1 MKRFSKLK
9 KAAAAILGAALML
22 TSLSVP
28 AFAAETADPVIDTT
42 KKGSIT
48 INKYEGQK
56 GDTSKPLEGVEFTI
70 YRIGEFDQKEGTS
83 TELKIKSLVAGV
95 KDINSETKYEDIKT
109 AVDKAIVDGDLKESD
124 TGTTQLNGDPTKA
137 SVTFSNLE
145 LGVYLVVETD
155 APPQVVNRSANFLVS
170 VPMMNTEGTGWNYDI
185 EANPNLELGVYLV
198 VETDAPPQV
207 VNRSANFL
215 VSVPMMNT
223 EGTGWNYDIE
233 ANPKNQAVYGGI
245 NLIKKGTNGAPL
257 QEVDFT
263 LQRQTNTNTNTWET
277 LGTHTTDRNGSL
289 NVSNLAPGTYRFIE
303 TDLGN
308 NPGYILDGKT
318 AYEFTTLGTHTT
330 DRNGSLNVSNL
341 APGTYRFIETDLGN
355 NPGYILDGK
364 TAYEFTVNEEGAIV
378 IGDGSQPTNSGVINV
393 VNEKPDMTKQVQ
405 KKDSQQWGQDADYNV
420 GDKVPY
426 KIIVDVPKNITDL
439 ETFTITDTPK
449 NLKDDIS
456 SVKVKCDNAE
466 IINTD
471 NTIYT
476 VTQNKDGNGFTIQF
490 HPTAMSDYAGEQ
502 LTIEYQAELLAS
514 ANTTTEGN
522 SNTAKLEYSNMIK
535 PNQEDTDNPNTGKK
549 PGKNTIE
556 DNAVVYTFKIN
567 VHKQDEKNSPLK
579 GVTFDLYKE
588 VKNGIS
594 GAEPG
599 NEKNGLSPNKYWLKL
614 RSKLETD
621 EQGDISVSG
630 LANGD
635 YYLVETK
642 TASGYNL
649 LKGPVKVTLN
659 IQYTTSIT
667 ETREWEDDDANGGK
681 KLVKHTITS
690 SKTTF
695 TGGDTTSSNAGYV
708 TQTVINKKGFT
719 LPETGGMGTVLFGVG
734 GAALALAGLYMI
746 LSSRKK
752 SSK

>member
-28 AFAAETADPVIDTT
+28 AFATETADPVIDTT

-48 INKYEGQK
+48 INKYEGS
-56 GDTSKPLEGVEFTI
+56 DTTKPLEGVEFTI
-70 YRIGEFDQKEGTS
+70 YKIAKFEQTTGNTTGLNLESLVTGIDKIDSTTTYESIKNEINSAIKEGS
-83 TELKIKSLVAGV
+83 
-95 KDINSETKYEDIKT
+95 
-109 AVDKAIVDGDLKESD
+109 LKEKG
-124 TGTTQLNGDPTKA
+124 TGKTQLNTMKDKA

-155 APPQVVNRSANFLVS
+155 APPQVVDRSANFLVS
-170 VPMMNTEGTGWNYDI
+170 VPMMNMAGTGWNY
-185 EANPNLELGVYLV
+185 N
-198 VETDAPPQV
+198 
-207 VNRSANFL
+207 
-215 VSVPMMNT
+215 
-223 EGTGWNYDIE
+223 IE

-245 NLIKKGTNGAPL
+245 NLIKRGTGKALL
-257 QEVDFT
+257 QGVTFT
-263 LQRQTNTNTNTWET
+263 LQRQKNTNTWET
-277 LGTHTTDRNGSL
+277 VGTHKTDQNGSL
-289 NVSNLAPGTYRFIE
+289 NVQNLAPGTYRFIE
-303 TDLGN
+303 TDPGD

-318 AYEFTTLGTHTT
+318 AYEF
-330 DRNGSLNVSNL
+330 NVD
-341 APGTYRFIETDLGN
+341 EQ
-355 NPGYILDGK
+355 GK
-364 TAYEFTVNEEGAIV
+364 IV
-378 IGDGSQPTNSGVINV
+378 IGKEQATDKGMITVI
-393 VNEKPDMTKQVQ
+393 NEKPDMTKQVQ
-405 KKDSQQWGQDADYNV
+405 KKDSRQWGQDADYNV

-426 KIIVDVPKNITDL
+426 KITVDVPKNITGL
-439 ETFTITDTPK
+439 ETFTITDTPT
-449 NLKDDIS
+449 NLKDDIN

-476 VTQNKDGNGFTIQF
+476 VTQNQDENGFTIQF
-490 HPTAMSDYAGEQ
+490 HPTAMNDYAGRQ
-502 LTIEYQAELLAS
+502 LTIEYQAQLLES
-514 ANTTTEGN
+514 AVTTTAGN
-522 SNTAKLEYSNMIK
+522 PNTAKLEYSNMIK
-535 PNQEDTDNPNTGKK
+535 PGPEDTDNPNTGET

-567 VHKQDEKNSPLK
+567 VHKQDENENPLQD
-579 GVTFDLYKE
+579 VIFDLYKE
-588 VKNGIS
+588 VNQNTPDAAQGT
-594 GAEPG
+594 AA
-599 NEKNGLSPNKYWLKL
+599 NGLDKTKHWLKL
-614 RSKLETD
+614 KSNLKTD
-621 EQGDISVSG
+621 EQGNISVSG

-642 TASGYNL
+642 TVNGYNL
-649 LKGPVKVTLN
+649 LKEPVKVTLK
-659 IQYTTSIT
+659 IQYKTSIT
-667 ETREWEDDDANGGK
+667 ETRKWEDDVANNGK

-690 SKTTF
+690 SNTTF
-695 TGGDTTSSNAGYV
+695 SGGDATPSNAGYV

>member
-28 AFAAETADPVIDTT
+28 AFATETADPVIDTT

-48 INKYEGQK
+48 INKYEGN
-56 GDTSKPLEGVEFTI
+56 DMSKPLPGVEFTI
-70 YRIGEFDQKEGTS
+70 YRIGEFKQTTGNQTV
-83 TELKIKSLVAGV
+83 LNLKSLVDGIDEIDSTTTYESI
-95 KDINSETKYEDIKT
+95 KDKIDIAKLSPVTEPQKTELNEDK
-109 AVDKAIVDGDLKESD
+109 
-124 TGTTQLNGDPTKA
+124 NKA
-137 SVTFSNLE
+137 SVTFSKLE

-155 APPQVVNRSANFLVS
+155 APPQVVDRSANFLVS
-170 VPMMNTEGTGWNYDI
+170 VPMMNTD
-185 EANPNLELGVYLV
+185 
-198 VETDAPPQV
+198 
-207 VNRSANFL
+207 S
-215 VSVPMMNT
+215 
-223 EGTGWNYDIE
+223 TGWNYDIE

-245 NLIKKGTNGAPL
+245 NLMKKGTDGAPL
-257 QEVDFT
+257 QGVAFT
-263 LQRQTNTNTNTWET
+263 LQRKNNDNWE
-277 LGTHTTDRNGSL
+277 
-289 NVSNLAPGTYRFIE
+289 
-303 TDLGN
+303 
-308 NPGYILDGKT
+308 GKT
-318 AYEFTTLGTHTT
+318 EYKTES
-330 DRNGSLNVSNL
+330 NGSLNVSNL

-364 TAYEFTVNEEGAIV
+364 TAYEFTVNENGKIV
-378 IGDGSQPTNSGVINV
+378 IGDAQPTDVGKITV

-426 KIIVDVPKNITDL
+426 KITVDVPKNITGL
-439 ETFTITDTPK
+439 EMFTITDTPR

-456 SVKVKCDNAE
+456 SVKVKSGEDIIKNDSSIYEVNQTKDE
-466 IINTD
+466 I
-471 NTIYT
+471 
-476 VTQNKDGNGFTIQF
+476 GFTIRF
-490 HPTAMSDYAGEQ
+490 KPSAMKEYAGKQ
-502 LTIEYQAELLAS
+502 LTIEYQAKLLEDAVI
-514 ANTTTEGN
+514 TTEGN

-535 PNQEDTDNPNTGKK
+535 PDQGDTDNPNKDKT

-588 VKNGIS
+588 VKKDTS
-594 GAEPG
+594 GAEQG
-599 NEKNGLSPNKYWLKL
+599 NKKNGLSPDKYWLKL
-614 RSKLETD
+614 RSNLETN

-642 TASGYNL
+642 TVNKYNL
-649 LKGPVKVTLN
+649 LKEPVKVTLN
-659 IQYTTSIT
+659 IQYTTSMA
-667 ETREWEDDDANGGK
+667 ETWKWEDDGANGGK

-690 SKTTF
+690 SNTTF
-695 TGGDTTSSNAGYV
+695 IGEDSASLNEGYV

>member
-28 AFAAETADPVIDTT
+28 AFAAETADPADPVIDTT
-42 KKGSIT
+42 RMGSIT
-48 INKYEGQK
+48 INKYEGSNT
-56 GDTSKPLEGVEFTI
+56 DKPLPGVEFTI
-70 YRIGEFDQKEGTS
+70 YRIADLEQTTGNQTVLNLNSLVEGIDKIDSTTTYES
-83 TELKIKSLVAGV
+83 IKDKIDIAIQSRKLSPATEPKKTEL
-95 KDINSETKYEDIKT
+95 NEDQT
-109 AVDKAIVDGDLKESD
+109 E
-124 TGTTQLNGDPTKA
+124 A
-137 SVTFSNLE
+137 SVTFSNLA

-155 APPQVVNRSANFLVS
+155 APPQVV
-170 VPMMNTEGTGWNYDI
+170 D
-185 EANPNLELGVYLV
+185 
-198 VETDAPPQV
+198 
-207 VNRSANFL
+207 RSANFL

-245 NLIKKGTNGAPL
+245 NLIKKGTDGALL
-257 QEVDFT
+257 QGVTFT
-263 LQRQTNTNTNTWET
+263 LQRKDTNTDKWGEDTQYETN
-277 LGTHTTDRNGSL
+277 DKGSL
-289 NVSNLAPGTYRFIE
+289 NVQNLAPGTYRFIE
-303 TDLGN
+303 TG
-308 NPGYILDGKT
+308 
-318 AYEFTTLGTHTT
+318 
-330 DRNGSLNVSNL
+330 
-341 APGTYRFIETDLGN
+341 LGN

-364 TAYEFTVNEEGAIV
+364 TAYEFTVNDDGEIV
-378 IGDGSQPTNSGVINV
+378 IGKESPTTSGVINV

-426 KIIVDVPKNITDL
+426 KITVDVPENITGL
-439 ETFTITDTPK
+439 GTFTITDTPR
-449 NLKDDIS
+449 NLKDDIT
-456 SVKVKCDNAE
+456 SVKVKSGENLINNDN
-466 IINTD
+466 NS
-471 NTIYT
+471 IYE
-476 VTQNKDGNGFTIQF
+476 VSQTQDKNGFTIQF

-535 PNQEDTDNPNTGKK
+535 PDQNDNDNPNKDK
-549 PGKNTIE
+549 DPGKNTIE

-567 VHKQDEKNSPLK
+567 VHKQDEKKNSLQN
-579 GVTFDLYKE
+579 VTFDLYKE
-588 VKNGIS
+588 VTKDTPN
-594 GAEPG
+594 AAPG
-599 NEKNGLSPNKYWLKL
+599 TAANGLSKDKYWLKL
-614 RSKLETD
+614 NADSLITD
-621 EQGDISVSG
+621 AKGDISVSG

-667 ETREWEDDDANGGK
+667 ETWEWEDDGANGGK

-690 SKTTF
+690 SNTKF
-695 TGGDTTSSNAGYV
+695 TGGDTTLSNAGYV

>member
-28 AFAAETADPVIDTT
+28 AFATETADPVIDTT

-48 INKYEGQK
+48 INKYEGN
-56 GDTSKPLEGVEFTI
+56 DMSKPLPGVEFTI
-70 YRIGEFDQKEGTS
+70 YRIGEFKQTTGNQTV
-83 TELKIKSLVAGV
+83 LNLKSLVDGIDEIDSTTTYESI
-95 KDINSETKYEDIKT
+95 KDKIDIAKLSPVTEPQKTELNEDK
-109 AVDKAIVDGDLKESD
+109 
-124 TGTTQLNGDPTKA
+124 NKA
-137 SVTFSNLE
+137 SVTFS
-145 LGVYLVVETD
+145 
-155 APPQVVNRSANFLVS
+155 
-170 VPMMNTEGTGWNYDI
+170 
-185 EANPNLELGVYLV
+185 NLELGVYLV

-245 NLIKKGTNGAPL
+245 NLIKEGTGGALL
-257 QEVDFT
+257 QGVDFT
-263 LQRQTNTNTNTWET
+263 LQRQTNTNTWET

-308 NPGYILDGKT
+308 NSGYILDGKT
-318 AYEFTTLGTHTT
+318 AYEF
-330 DRNGSLNVSNL
+330 
-341 APGTYRFIETDLGN
+341 
-355 NPGYILDGK
+355 K
-364 TAYEFTVNEEGAIV
+364 VNEGGKIL
-378 IGDGSQPTNSGVINV
+378 IGDAQSTEVGKITV
-393 VNEKPDMTKQVQ
+393 VNEKPDMKKQVQ
-405 KKDSQQWGQDADYNV
+405 NRKDNSWGQDADYNV

-426 KIIVDVPKNITDL
+426 KITVDVPKNITDL
-439 ETFTITDTPK
+439 ETFTITDTPT
-449 NLKDDIS
+449 NLKDEIN
-456 SVKVKCDNAE
+456 SVKVKSDENLINNDNNRIYEVSQNQDE
-466 IINTD
+466 I
-471 NTIYT
+471 
-476 VTQNKDGNGFTIQF
+476 GFTIRF
-490 HPTAMSDYAGEQ
+490 KPSAMSEYAGKQ
-502 LTIEYQAELLAS
+502 LTIEYQAKLLES
-514 ANTTTEGN
+514 AVTTTAGN
-522 SNTAKLEYSNMIK
+522 PNTAKLEYSNMIK
-535 PNQEDTDNPNTGKK
+535 PDQDDTDNPNKDKT

-567 VHKQDEKNSPLK
+567 VHKQDEKKTPLQ

-588 VKNGIS
+588 VKEGIP
-594 GAEPG
+594 GAELG
-599 NEKNGLSPNKYWLKL
+599 NKKNGLDSDKYWLKL
-614 RSKLETD
+614 KSDLKTN
-621 EQGDISVSG
+621 EQGNISVSG

-642 TASGYNL
+642 TVNEYNL
-649 LKGPVKVTLN
+649 LKEPVKVTLN
-659 IQYTTSIT
+659 IQYKTSMA
-667 ETREWEDDDANGGK
+667 ETWEWVNDPLNNGK

-690 SKTTF
+690 TDTTF
-695 TGGDTTSSNAGYV
+695 TGGDTTSSNEGYV

>member
-28 AFAAETADPVIDTT
+28 AFATETADPVIDTT

-48 INKYEGQK
+48 INKYEGS
-56 GDTSKPLEGVEFTI
+56 DTTKPLEGVEFTI
-70 YRIGEFDQKEGTS
+70 Y
-83 TELKIKSLVAGV
+83 KIAKLEQTTGNTTGLNLESLVTGIDKIDSTTTYDNIKNAIDDAIQS
-95 KDINSETKYEDIKT
+95 KELLPAASPQTTKLNSQT
-109 AVDKAIVDGDLKESD
+109 
-124 TGTTQLNGDPTKA
+124 NKA
-137 SVTFSNLE
+137 SVTFNNLDM
-145 LGVYLVVETD
+145 GVYLVVETD
-155 APPQVVNRSANFLVS
+155 APPQVVDRSANFLVS
-170 VPMMNTEGTGWNYDI
+170 VPMRNTAGTGWNY
-185 EANPNLELGVYLV
+185 N
-198 VETDAPPQV
+198 
-207 VNRSANFL
+207 
-215 VSVPMMNT
+215 
-223 EGTGWNYDIE
+223 IE

-245 NLIKKGTNGAPL
+245 NLIKKGTGGASL
-257 QEVDFT
+257 RGVAFT
-263 LQRQTNTNTNTWET
+263 LQRQTNTNTWET
-277 LGTHTTDRNGSL
+277 LGTHTTGSNGSL
-289 NVSNLAPGTYRFIE
+289 NVTNLAPGTYRFIE

-318 AYEFTTLGTHTT
+318 AY
-330 DRNGSLNVSNL
+330 
-341 APGTYRFIETDLGN
+341 
-355 NPGYILDGK
+355 K
-364 TAYEFTVNEEGAIV
+364 FTVNKDGKIV
-378 IGDGSQPTNSGVINV
+378 IGDAQPTDVGKITV

-405 KKDSQQWGQDADYNV
+405 NRKDNSWGQDADYNV

-426 KIIVDVPKNITDL
+426 KITVDVPKNITDL
-439 ETFTITDTPK
+439 ETFTITDTPR

-514 ANTTTEGN
+514 ANTTPEGN

-621 EQGDISVSG
+621 EQGNISVSG

-642 TASGYNL
+642 TVNGYNL
-649 LKGPVKVTLN
+649 LKEPVKVTLS
-659 IQYTTSIT
+659 ILYETSIT
-667 ETREWEDDDANGGK
+667 ETWEWVDDGANGGK

-752 SSK
+752 TSK

>member
-185 EANPNLELGVYLV
+185 EANP
-198 VETDAPPQV
+198 
-207 VNRSANFL
+207 
-215 VSVPMMNT
+215 
-223 EGTGWNYDIE
+223 
-233 ANPKNQAVYGGI
+233 KNQAVYGGI

-263 LQRQTNTNTNTWET
+263 LQRQTNTNTNTWE
-277 LGTHTTDRNGSL
+277 
-289 NVSNLAPGTYRFIE
+289 
-303 TDLGN
+303 
-308 NPGYILDGKT
+308 
-318 AYEFTTLGTHTT
+318 TLGTHTT

>member
-28 AFAAETADPVIDTT
+28 AFATEMADPVIDTT

-56 GDTSKPLEGVEFTI
+56 NDMSKPLEGVEFTI
-70 YRIGEFDQKEGTS
+70 YQIGEFEQEEGTS
-83 TELKIKSLVAGV
+83 TELKITSLVDGV
-95 KDINSETKYEDIKT
+95 KDINSETKYENIKI
-109 AVDKAIVDGDLKESD
+109 AVDKAIADGTLEASG
-124 TGTTQLNGDPTKA
+124 TGKTQLNEDTTKA
-137 SVTFSNLE
+137 SVTFSDLE

-170 VPMMNTEGTGWNYDI
+170 VPMMNTEGTGWNY
-185 EANPNLELGVYLV
+185 N
-198 VETDAPPQV
+198 
-207 VNRSANFL
+207 
-215 VSVPMMNT
+215 
-223 EGTGWNYDIE
+223 IE

-245 NLIKKGTNGAPL
+245 NLIKNGTDGALL
-257 QEVDFT
+257 QGVAFT
-263 LQRQTNTNTNTWET
+263 LQRKNNDNWEGKT
-277 LGTHTTDRNGSL
+277 EYKTDSNGNL

-303 TDLGN
+303 TNLG
-308 NPGYILDGKT
+308 D
-318 AYEFTTLGTHTT
+318 
-330 DRNGSLNVSNL
+330 
-341 APGTYRFIETDLGN
+341 

-364 TAYEFTVNEEGAIV
+364 TAYEFTVNEYGKIV
-378 IGDGSQPTNSGVINV
+378 IGDAQPTDSGVINV
-393 VNEKPDMTKQVQ
+393 VNEKPDMTKKVQ
-405 KKDSQQWGQDADYNV
+405 KRDGKWGQDADYNV

-426 KIIVDVPKNITDL
+426 EITVDVPKNITGL

-449 NLKDDIS
+449 NLKDDIN
-456 SVKVKCDNAE
+456 SVKVKSGENLIKNDN
-466 IINTD
+466 NS
-471 NTIYT
+471 IYEVSQT
-476 VTQNKDGNGFTIQF
+476 LDGNGFTIRF
-490 HPTAMSDYAGEQ
+490 KPSAMREYAGKQ
-502 LTIEYQAELLAS
+502 LSIEYQAELLES
-514 ANTTTEGN
+514 AVITTEGN
-522 SNTAKLEYSNMIK
+522 PNTAKLEYSNMIK
-535 PNQEDTDNPNTGKK
+535 PDQEDTDNPNTGKK

-567 VHKQDEKNSPLK
+567 VHKQDENGNPLQD
-579 GVTFDLYKE
+579 VTFDLYKE
-588 VKNGIS
+588 VEEGIPD
-594 GAEPG
+594 AEKG
-599 NEKNGLSPNKYWLKL
+599 NKKNGLSPDKYWLKL
-614 RSKLETD
+614 KSNLKTD

-642 TASGYNL
+642 TVNGYNL

-659 IQYTTSIT
+659 IQYSTSMKT
-667 ETREWEDDDANGGK
+667 EWEWVNDEQNNGK

-690 SKTTF
+690 SETTF
-695 TGGDTTSSNAGYV
+695 VGGDTTPSNEGYV

-734 GAALALAGLYMI
+734 GAALALAGIYMI

-752 SSK
+752 TSK

>member
-28 AFAAETADPVIDTT
+28 AFATETADPVIDTT

-48 INKYEGQK
+48 INKYEGS
-56 GDTSKPLEGVEFTI
+56 DTTKPLEGVEFTI
-70 YRIGEFDQKEGTS
+70 Y
-83 TELKIKSLVAGV
+83 KIAKLEQTTGNTTGLNLESLVDGID
-95 KDINSETKYEDIKT
+95 KIDSTTTYESIKKEIDTAIHNGKLSPVTDPKKT
-109 AVDKAIVDGDLKESD
+109 ALTED
-124 TGTTQLNGDPTKA
+124 TTKA
-137 SVTFSNLE
+137 SVTFSDLE

-155 APPQVVNRSANFLVS
+155 APPQVVDRSANFLVS
-170 VPMMNTEGTGWNYDI
+170 VPMMNTK
-185 EANPNLELGVYLV
+185 
-198 VETDAPPQV
+198 
-207 VNRSANFL
+207 
-215 VSVPMMNT
+215 
-223 EGTGWNYDIE
+223 GTGWNYDIE

-245 NLIKKGTNGAPL
+245 NLIKKGTGGASL
-257 QEVDFT
+257 RGVTFT
-263 LQRQTNTNTNTWET
+263 LQRKNTITNKWGEDKEYITN
-277 LGTHTTDRNGSL
+277 DQGSL
-289 NVSNLAPGTYRFIE
+289 NVQNLAPGTYRFIE

-308 NPGYILDGKT
+308 NSGYILDGKT
-318 AYEFTTLGTHTT
+318 AYEFKVDNEGQIL
-330 DRNGSLNVSNL
+330 
-341 APGTYRFIETDLGN
+341 IE
-355 NPGYILDGK
+355 GK
-364 TAYEFTVNEEGAIV
+364 
-378 IGDGSQPTNSGVINV
+378 QPTKSGSIEV

-426 KIIVDVPKNITDL
+426 KITVDVPKNITDL
-439 ETFTITDTPK
+439 ETFTITDTPT
-449 NLKDDIS
+449 NLKDEIN
-456 SVKVKCDNAE
+456 SVKVKSDENLINNDNNRIYEVSQNQDE
-466 IINTD
+466 I
-471 NTIYT
+471 
-476 VTQNKDGNGFTIQF
+476 GFTIRF
-490 HPTAMSDYAGEQ
+490 KPSAMSEYAGKQ
-502 LTIEYQAELLAS
+502 LTIEYQAELLKS
-514 ANTTTEGN
+514 ADTTTAGN

-535 PNQEDTDNPNTGKK
+535 PDHEDTNNPNTGKK

-556 DNAVVYTFKIN
+556 DNAVVYTFKIK
-567 VHKQDEKNSPLK
+567 VHKQDETGNPLQ

-588 VKNGIS
+588 VEEGIP
-594 GAEPG
+594 GAEKG
-599 NEKNGLSPNKYWLKL
+599 NKKNGLDPKKYWLKL
-614 RSKLETD
+614 NADSLITD
-621 EQGDISVSG
+621 AKGNISVSG

-642 TASGYNL
+642 TVNGYNL
-649 LKGPVKVTLN
+649 LKEPVKVTLN

-667 ETREWEDDDANGGK
+667 ETWEWEDDVANGGK

-690 SKTTF
+690 TDTTF
-695 TGGDTTSSNAGYV
+695 TGGDTTSSNEGYV

>member
-137 SVTFSNLE
+137 SVTFSNL
-145 LGVYLVVETD
+145 
-155 APPQVVNRSANFLVS
+155 A
-170 VPMMNTEGTGWNYDI
+170 
-185 EANPNLELGVYLV
+185 LGVYLV

-245 NLIKKGTNGAPL
+245 NLIKKGTGGASL
-257 QEVDFT
+257 RGVAFT
-263 LQRQTNTNTNTWET
+263 LQRQTNTNTNTWE
-277 LGTHTTDRNGSL
+277 
-289 NVSNLAPGTYRFIE
+289 
-303 TDLGN
+303 
-308 NPGYILDGKT
+308 
-318 AYEFTTLGTHTT
+318 TLGTHTT

-621 EQGDISVSG
+621 EQGNISVSG

-642 TASGYNL
+642 TVNGYNL
-649 LKGPVKVTLN
+649 LKEPVKVTLS
-659 IQYTTSIT
+659 ILYETSIT
-667 ETREWEDDDANGGK
+667 ETWEWVDDGANGGK

-752 SSK
+752 TSK

>member
-42 KKGSIT
+42 RMGSIT
-48 INKYEGQK
+48 INKYEGK
-56 GDTSKPLEGVEFTI
+56 KDDTSKPLEGVEFTI
-70 YRIGEFDQKEGTS
+70 YQIGKFEQKEGTS
-83 TELKIKSLVAGV
+83 TELKITSLVAGV
-95 KDINSETKYEDIKT
+95 EDINSETKYEDIKT
-109 AVDKAIVDGDLKESD
+109 AVDQAIAGGTLKASG
-124 TGTTQLNGDPTKA
+124 TGTTQLNGDQKA
-137 SVTFSNLE
+137 SVTFSDLK

-155 APPQVVNRSANFLVS
+155 APPQVV
-170 VPMMNTEGTGWNYDI
+170 D
-185 EANPNLELGVYLV
+185 
-198 VETDAPPQV
+198 
-207 VNRSANFL
+207 RSANFL

-245 NLIKKGTNGAPL
+245 NLIKKGTDGAPL
-257 QEVDFT
+257 RGVTFT
-263 LQRQTNTNTNTWET
+263 LQRKDTNTDKWGE
-277 LGTHTTDRNGSL
+277 GKEYTTDVQGSL
-289 NVSNLAPGTYRFIE
+289 NVQNLAPGTYRFIE

-308 NPGYILDGKT
+308 NPGYILDGK
-318 AYEFTTLGTHTT
+318 
-330 DRNGSLNVSNL
+330 
-341 APGTYRFIETDLGN
+341 
-355 NPGYILDGK
+355 K
-364 TAYEFTVNEEGAIV
+364 AYEFTVNEDGTIV
-378 IGDGSQPTNSGVINV
+378 IGDAQSTKSGVINV
-393 VNEKPDMTKQVQ
+393 VNEKPDMTKKVQ
-405 KKDSQQWGQDADYNV
+405 NRDDEWGQDADYNV

-426 KIIVDVPKNITDL
+426 KITVDVPKNITDL
-439 ETFTITDTPK
+439 ETFIITDTPR
-449 NLKDDIS
+449 NLKDDIT
-456 SVKVKCDNAE
+456 SVKVKSGENLINNDN
-466 IINTD
+466 NS
-471 NTIYT
+471 IYE
-476 VTQNKDGNGFTIQF
+476 VSQTQDKNGFTIQF
-490 HPTAMSDYAGEQ
+490 HPTAMSDYAGKQ
-502 LTIEYQAELLAS
+502 LTIEYQAELLEDAVI
-514 ANTTTEGN
+514 TTEGN

-621 EQGDISVSG
+621 EQGNISVSG

-642 TASGYNL
+642 TVNGYNL
-649 LKGPVKVTLN
+649 LKEPVKVTLS
-659 IQYTTSIT
+659 ILYETSIT
-667 ETREWEDDDANGGK
+667 ETWEWVDDGANGGK

-695 TGGDTTSSNAGYV
+695 TGGDTTPSNAGYV

-752 SSK
+752 TSK

>member
-28 AFAAETADPVIDTT
+28 AFAADPVIDTT

-48 INKYEGQK
+48 INKYEGDDK
-56 GDTSKPLEGVEFTI
+56 SKPLEGVEFTI
-70 YRIGEFDQKEGTS
+70 YQIGNFVQTEGTS
-83 TELKIKSLVAGV
+83 TELKITSPVEGV
-95 KDINSETKYEDIKT
+95 TEINSETKYEDIKT
-109 AVDKAIVDGDLKESD
+109 AVDKAIADGDLKVAG
-124 TGTTQLNGDPTKA
+124 TGKTQLNEDQTKA
-137 SVTFSNLE
+137 SVTFNYLE

-170 VPMMNTEGTGWNYDI
+170 VPMMNTEGTGWNY
-185 EANPNLELGVYLV
+185 N
-198 VETDAPPQV
+198 
-207 VNRSANFL
+207 
-215 VSVPMMNT
+215 
-223 EGTGWNYDIE
+223 IE

-245 NLIKKGTNGAPL
+245 TLIKNGTDGALL
-257 QEVDFT
+257 QGVAFT
-263 LQRQTNTNTNTWET
+263 LQRKNNDKWEGKKEYKT
-277 LGTHTTDRNGSL
+277 GSNGSL
-289 NVSNLAPGTYRFIE
+289 NVTNLAPGTYRFIE

-308 NPGYILDGKT
+308 N
-318 AYEFTTLGTHTT
+318 
-330 DRNGSLNVSNL
+330 S
-341 APGTYRFIETDLGN
+341 
-355 NPGYILDGK
+355 GYILDGK
-364 TAYEFTVNEEGAIV
+364 TAYEFTVNKDGKIV
-378 IGDGSQPTNSGVINV
+378 IGDAQPTDVGKITV

-405 KKDSQQWGQDADYNV
+405 KKDSRQWGQDADYNV

-426 KIIVDVPKNITDL
+426 KITVDVPKNITGL
-439 ETFTITDTPK
+439 KTFTITDTPT

-456 SVKVKCDNAE
+456 SVKVKCDNTE
-466 IINTD
+466 IINTE
-471 NTIYT
+471 NTIYA
-476 VTQNKDGNGFTIQF
+476 VTQNQDENGFTIEF
-490 HPTAMSDYAGEQ
+490 RPSAMSEYAGKK
-502 LTIEYQAELLAS
+502 LTIEYQAELLES
-514 ANTTTEGN
+514 ADTTTKGN
-522 SNTAKLEYSNMIK
+522 PNTAKLEYSNMIK
-535 PNQEDTDNPNTGKK
+535 PDQTDSDNPNNNKT
-549 PGKNTIE
+549 PGKNTIK

-579 GVTFDLYKE
+579 DVTFDLYKE
-588 VKNGIS
+588 VFQGTP
-594 GAEPG
+594 GAVQG
-599 NEKNGLSPNKYWLKL
+599 TAANGLDKNKYWLKL
-614 RSKLETD
+614 NANSLITD
-621 EQGDISVSG
+621 AKGNISVSG

-667 ETREWEDDDANGGK
+667 ENREWVDDGTNGEK

-695 TGGDTTSSNAGYV
+695 TGGDTTPSNEGFV

-719 LPETGGMGTVLFGVG
+719 LPTTGGMGTVLFGVG

-752 SSK
+752 TSK

>member
-28 AFAAETADPVIDTT
+28 AFATETADPVIDTT

-56 GDTSKPLEGVEFTI
+56 DNTSKPLEGVEFTI
-70 YRIGEFDQKEGTS
+70 YRIADLEQKEGTS
-83 TELKIKSLVAGV
+83 TELKITSLVAGV

-109 AVDKAIVDGDLKESD
+109 EVDKAIDKGTLKASG
-124 TGTTQLNGDPTKA
+124 TGTTQLNGDQKA

-155 APPQVVNRSANFLVS
+155 APPQVV
-170 VPMMNTEGTGWNYDI
+170 D
-185 EANPNLELGVYLV
+185 
-198 VETDAPPQV
+198 
-207 VNRSANFL
+207 RSANFL

-245 NLIKKGTNGAPL
+245 NLIKKGTDGALL
-257 QEVDFT
+257 QGVDFT

-277 LGTHTTDRNGSL
+277 LGTHTTDSNGSL
-289 NVSNLAPGTYRFIE
+289 NVPNLAPGTYRFIE

-308 NPGYILDGKT
+308 NPGYILDGK
-318 AYEFTTLGTHTT
+318 
-330 DRNGSLNVSNL
+330 
-341 APGTYRFIETDLGN
+341 
-355 NPGYILDGK
+355 K
-364 TAYEFTVNEEGAIV
+364 AYEFTVNEDGTIV
-378 IGDGSQPTNSGVINV
+378 IGDAQPTKSGKITV
-393 VNEKPDMTKQVQ
+393 VNEKPDMTKTVQ
-405 KKDSQQWGQDADYNV
+405 KRDGNWGQDADYNV
-420 GDKVPY
+420 GDMVPY
-426 KIIVDVPKNITDL
+426 KITVDVPKNITDL
-439 ETFTITDTPK
+439 ETFTITDTPT
-449 NLKDDIS
+449 NLKDEIN
-456 SVKVKCDNAE
+456 SVKVKSDENLINNDN
-466 IINTD
+466 NS
-471 NTIYT
+471 IYEVSQT
-476 VTQNKDGNGFTIQF
+476 LDGNGFTIRF
-490 HPTAMSDYAGEQ
+490 KPSAMREYAGKQ
-502 LTIEYQAELLAS
+502 LSIEYQAELLES
-514 ANTTTEGN
+514 AVTTTAGN
-522 SNTAKLEYSNMIK
+522 PNTAKLEYSNMIK
-535 PNQEDTDNPNTGKK
+535 PNQDDNDNPNKDKT

-567 VHKQDEKNSPLK
+567 VHKQDEKKTPLQ

-588 VKNGIS
+588 VEEGIS
-594 GAEPG
+594 GAEQG
-599 NEKNGLSPNKYWLKL
+599 NKKNGLKPDKYWLKL
-614 RSKLETD
+614 NADSLITD
-621 EQGDISVSG
+621 AKGDISVSG

-659 IQYTTSIT
+659 IQYSTSMKT
-667 ETREWEDDDANGGK
+667 EWEWVNDEQNNGK

-690 SKTTF
+690 SETTF
-695 TGGDTTSSNAGYV
+695 VGGDTTPSNEGYV

>member
-48 INKYEGQK
+48 INKYEGNNM
-56 GDTSKPLEGVEFTI
+56 SKPLPGVEFTI
-70 YRIGEFDQKEGTS
+70 YQIGEFEQKEGTS

-155 APPQVVNRSANFLVS
+155 APPQVV
-170 VPMMNTEGTGWNYDI
+170 D
-185 EANPNLELGVYLV
+185 
-198 VETDAPPQV
+198 
-207 VNRSANFL
+207 RSANFL

-245 NLIKKGTNGAPL
+245 NLIKKGTNGGL
-257 QEVDFT
+257 QGVTFT
-263 LQRQTNTNTNTWET
+263 LQRKNNDNWEGKT
-277 LGTHTTDRNGSL
+277 EYKTDSNGSL
-289 NVSNLAPGTYRFIE
+289 NVPNLAPGTYRFIE

-308 NPGYILDGKT
+308 N
-318 AYEFTTLGTHTT
+318 
-330 DRNGSLNVSNL
+330 S
-341 APGTYRFIETDLGN
+341 
-355 NPGYILDGK
+355 GYILDGK
-364 TAYEFTVNEEGAIV
+364 TAYEFTVNDDGTIV
-378 IGDGSQPTNSGVINV
+378 IGDAPSTEVGKITV
-393 VNEKPDMTKQVQ
+393 VNEKPDMTKKVQ
-405 KKDSQQWGQDADYNV
+405 KRDGNWGQDADYNV

-426 KIIVDVPKNITDL
+426 KITVDVPKNITDL
-439 ETFTITDTPK
+439 ETFTITDTPT
-449 NLKDDIS
+449 NLKDEIN
-456 SVKVKCDNAE
+456 SVKVKSDENLINNDN
-466 IINTD
+466 NS
-471 NTIYT
+471 IYE
-476 VTQNKDGNGFTIQF
+476 VSQNQDENGFTIEF
-490 HPTAMSDYAGEQ
+490 RPSAMRKYAGKQ
-502 LTIEYQAELLAS
+502 LSIEYQAELLEDAVI
-514 ANTTTEGN
+514 TTEGN

-535 PNQEDTDNPNTGKK
+535 PDQGDTDNPNNNKT

-567 VHKQDEKNSPLK
+567 VHKQDENSKPLQ

-588 VKNGIS
+588 VEEGIPD
-594 GAEPG
+594 AEKG
-599 NEKNGLSPNKYWLKL
+599 NKKNGLDPKKYWLKL
-614 RSKLETD
+614 KSNLETD
-621 EQGDISVSG
+621 AHGNISVSG

-642 TASGYNL
+642 TVNEYNL
-649 LKGPVKVTLN
+649 LKEPVKVILN
-659 IQYTTSIT
+659 IQYTTSMA
-667 ETREWEDDDANGGK
+667 ETWEWVNDPLNNGK

-690 SKTTF
+690 TDTRF
-695 TGGDTTSSNAGYV
+695 TGGDTTSSNEGYV

>member
-1 MKRFSKLK
+1 MRRFSKLK

-28 AFAAETADPVIDTT
+28 AFATEMADPVIDTT
-42 KKGSIT
+42 RMGSIT
-48 INKYEGQK
+48 INKYEVQK
-56 GDTSKPLEGVEFTI
+56 DNTSKPLEGVEFKI
-70 YRIGEFDQKEGTS
+70 YRIADLEQKEGTS
-83 TELKIKSLVAGV
+83 TELKITSLVAGV
-95 KDINSETKYEDIKT
+95 EDINSETKYENIKT
-109 AVDKAIVDGDLKESD
+109 AVDKAIADGTLEASG
-124 TGTTQLNGDPTKA
+124 TGKTQLNGDPTKA
-137 SVTFSNLE
+137 SVTFSNL
-145 LGVYLVVETD
+145 V
-155 APPQVVNRSANFLVS
+155 
-170 VPMMNTEGTGWNYDI
+170 
-185 EANPNLELGVYLV
+185 LGVYLV

-245 NLIKKGTNGAPL
+245 NLIKKGTDGALL
-257 QEVDFT
+257 QGVDFT

-277 LGTHTTDRNGSL
+277 LGTHTTDSNGSL
-289 NVSNLAPGTYRFIE
+289 NVPNLAPGTYRFIE

-308 NPGYILDGKT
+308 NPGYILDGK
-318 AYEFTTLGTHTT
+318 
-330 DRNGSLNVSNL
+330 
-341 APGTYRFIETDLGN
+341 
-355 NPGYILDGK
+355 K
-364 TAYEFTVNEEGAIV
+364 AYEFTVNEDGTIV
-378 IGDGSQPTNSGVINV
+378 IGDAQPTKSGKITV
-393 VNEKPDMTKQVQ
+393 VNEKPDMTKTVQ
-405 KKDSQQWGQDADYNV
+405 KRDGNWGQDADYNV

-426 KIIVDVPKNITDL
+426 KITVDVPKNITDL
-439 ETFTITDTPK
+439 ETFTITDTPT
-449 NLKDDIS
+449 NLMDDIN
-456 SVKVKCDNAE
+456 SVKVKSGENL
-466 IINTD
+466 INND
-471 NTIYT
+471 SNSIYE
-476 VTQNKDGNGFTIQF
+476 VTQTSDGNGFTIEF
-490 HPTAMSDYAGEQ
+490 RPSAMSEYAGKR
-502 LTIEYQAELLAS
+502 LTIEYQAELLES
-514 ANTTTEGN
+514 AVTTTAGN

-535 PNQEDTDNPNTGKK
+535 PDQGDTDNPNKDKT

-579 GVTFDLYKE
+579 DVIFDLYKE
-588 VKNGIS
+588 VNQNTPDAAQGT
-594 GAEPG
+594 AA
-599 NEKNGLSPNKYWLKL
+599 NGLDKTKYWLKL
-614 RSKLETD
+614 KSNLKTD
-621 EQGDISVSG
+621 EQGNISVSG

-642 TASGYNL
+642 TVNGYNL
-649 LKGPVKVTLN
+649 LKEPVKVTLN
-659 IQYTTSIT
+659 IQYKTSIT
-667 ETREWEDDDANGGK
+667 ENREWVDDGTNGGK

-695 TGGDTTSSNAGYV
+695 TGGDTTSSNEGYV

>member
-28 AFAAETADPVIDTT
+28 AFAADPVIDTT

-48 INKYEGQK
+48 INKYEGDDK
-56 GDTSKPLEGVEFTI
+56 SKPLEGVEFTI
-70 YRIGEFDQKEGTS
+70 YQIGNFVQTEGTS
-83 TELKIKSLVAGV
+83 TELKITSPVEGV
-95 KDINSETKYEDIKT
+95 TEINSETKYEDIKT
-109 AVDKAIVDGDLKESD
+109 AVDKAIADGDLKVAG
-124 TGTTQLNGDPTKA
+124 TGKTQLNEDQTKA
-137 SVTFSNLE
+137 SVTFNYLE

-170 VPMMNTEGTGWNYDI
+170 VPMMNTEGTGWNY
-185 EANPNLELGVYLV
+185 N
-198 VETDAPPQV
+198 
-207 VNRSANFL
+207 
-215 VSVPMMNT
+215 
-223 EGTGWNYDIE
+223 IE

-245 NLIKKGTNGAPL
+245 TLIKNGTDGALL
-257 QEVDFT
+257 QGVAFT
-263 LQRQTNTNTNTWET
+263 LQRKNNDKWEGKKEYKT
-277 LGTHTTDRNGSL
+277 GSNGSL
-289 NVSNLAPGTYRFIE
+289 NVTNLAPGTYRFIE

-308 NPGYILDGKT
+308 N
-318 AYEFTTLGTHTT
+318 
-330 DRNGSLNVSNL
+330 S
-341 APGTYRFIETDLGN
+341 
-355 NPGYILDGK
+355 GYILDGK
-364 TAYEFTVNEEGAIV
+364 TAYEFTVNKDGKIV
-378 IGDGSQPTNSGVINV
+378 IGDAQPTDVGKITV

-405 KKDSQQWGQDADYNV
+405 KKDSRQWGQDADYNV

-426 KIIVDVPKNITDL
+426 KITVDVPKNITGL
-439 ETFTITDTPK
+439 KTFTITDTPT

-456 SVKVKCDNAE
+456 SVKVKCDNTE
-466 IINTD
+466 IINTE
-471 NTIYT
+471 NTIYA
-476 VTQNKDGNGFTIQF
+476 VTQNQDENGFTIEF
-490 HPTAMSDYAGEQ
+490 RPSAMSEYAGKK
-502 LTIEYQAELLAS
+502 LTIEYQAELLES
-514 ANTTTEGN
+514 ADTTTKGN
-522 SNTAKLEYSNMIK
+522 PNTAKLEYSNMIK
-535 PNQEDTDNPNTGKK
+535 PDQTDSDNPNNNKT

-579 GVTFDLYKE
+579 DVTFDLYKE
-588 VKNGIS
+588 VFQGTP
-594 GAEPG
+594 GAVQG
-599 NEKNGLSPNKYWLKL
+599 TAANGLDKNKYWLKL
-614 RSKLETD
+614 NANSLITD
-621 EQGDISVSG
+621 AKGNISVSG

-667 ETREWEDDDANGGK
+667 ENREWVDDGTNGEK

-695 TGGDTTSSNAGYV
+695 TGGDTTPSNEGFV

-719 LPETGGMGTVLFGVG
+719 LPTTGGMGTVLFGVG

-752 SSK
+752 TSK

>member
-155 APPQVVNRSANFLVS
+155 APPQVVDRSANFLVS
-170 VPMMNTEGTGWNYDI
+170 VPMRNTAGTGWNY
-185 EANPNLELGVYLV
+185 N
-198 VETDAPPQV
+198 
-207 VNRSANFL
+207 
-215 VSVPMMNT
+215 
-223 EGTGWNYDIE
+223 IE

-245 NLIKKGTNGAPL
+245 NLIKKGTNGGL
-257 QEVDFT
+257 QGVTFT
-263 LQRQTNTNTNTWET
+263 LQRKNNDNWEGKT
-277 LGTHTTDRNGSL
+277 EYKTDSNGSL
-289 NVSNLAPGTYRFIE
+289 NVPNLAPGTYRFIE

-308 NPGYILDGKT
+308 N
-318 AYEFTTLGTHTT
+318 
-330 DRNGSLNVSNL
+330 S
-341 APGTYRFIETDLGN
+341 
-355 NPGYILDGK
+355 GYILDGK
-364 TAYEFTVNEEGAIV
+364 TAYEFTVNDDGTIV
-378 IGDGSQPTNSGVINV
+378 IGDAPSTEVGKITV
-393 VNEKPDMTKQVQ
+393 VNEKPDMTKKVQ
-405 KKDSQQWGQDADYNV
+405 KRDGNWGQDADYNV

-426 KIIVDVPKNITDL
+426 KITVDVPKNITDL
-439 ETFTITDTPK
+439 ETFTITDTPT
-449 NLKDDIS
+449 NLKDEIN
-456 SVKVKCDNAE
+456 SVKVKSDENLINNDN
-466 IINTD
+466 NS
-471 NTIYT
+471 IYE
-476 VTQNKDGNGFTIQF
+476 VSQNQDENGFTIEF
-490 HPTAMSDYAGEQ
+490 RPSAMRKYAGKQ
-502 LTIEYQAELLAS
+502 LSIEYQAELLEDAVI
-514 ANTTTEGN
+514 TTEGN

-535 PNQEDTDNPNTGKK
+535 PDQGDTDNPNNNKT

-567 VHKQDEKNSPLK
+567 VHKQDENSKPLQ

-588 VKNGIS
+588 VEEGIPD
-594 GAEPG
+594 AEKG
-599 NEKNGLSPNKYWLKL
+599 NKKNGLDPKKYWLKL
-614 RSKLETD
+614 KSNLETD
-621 EQGDISVSG
+621 AHGNISVSG

-642 TASGYNL
+642 TVNEYNL
-649 LKGPVKVTLN
+649 LKEPVKVILN
-659 IQYTTSIT
+659 IQYTTSMA
-667 ETREWEDDDANGGK
+667 ETWEWVNDPLNNGK

-690 SKTTF
+690 TDTRF
-695 TGGDTTSSNAGYV
+695 TGGDTTSSNEGYV

>member
-28 AFAAETADPVIDTT
+28 AFATETADPVIDTT

-48 INKYEGQK
+48 INKYESQK
-56 GDTSKPLEGVEFTI
+56 DDTSKPLEGVEFTI
-70 YRIGEFDQKEGTS
+70 YRIADLEQTTGNQTV
-83 TELKIKSLVAGV
+83 LNLKSLVDGIDKIDSTTTYESIKEEIDTAIHNDKLSPVTDPKKTELNEV
-95 KDINSETKYEDIKT
+95 KN
-109 AVDKAIVDGDLKESD
+109 
-124 TGTTQLNGDPTKA
+124 KA
-137 SVTFSNLE
+137 SVTFS
-145 LGVYLVVETD
+145 
-155 APPQVVNRSANFLVS
+155 
-170 VPMMNTEGTGWNYDI
+170 
-185 EANPNLELGVYLV
+185 NLELGVYLV

-245 NLIKKGTNGAPL
+245 NLIKEGTDGALL
-257 QEVDFT
+257 QGVDFT

-303 TDLGN
+303 TGLGDN
-308 NPGYILDGKT
+308 
-318 AYEFTTLGTHTT
+318 
-330 DRNGSLNVSNL
+330 S
-341 APGTYRFIETDLGN
+341 
-355 NPGYILDGK
+355 GYILDGK
-364 TAYEFTVNEEGAIV
+364 TAYEFTVNADGKIL
-378 IGDGSQPTNSGVINV
+378 IGDGSQPTDSGVINV
-393 VNEKPDMTKQVQ
+393 VNEKPDMTKKVQ
-405 KKDSQQWGQDADYNV
+405 NRDDEWGQDADYNV

-426 KIIVDVPKNITDL
+426 KITVDVPKNITDL

-449 NLKDDIS
+449 KLKDDIS
-456 SVKVKCDNAE
+456 SVKVKCDNVE

-476 VTQNKDGNGFTIQF
+476 VTQNQDGNGFTIQF
-490 HPTAMSDYAGEQ
+490 YPTAMREYAGKR
-502 LTIEYQAELLAS
+502 LTIEYQAELLEDAVI
-514 ANTTTEGN
+514 TTEGN

-535 PNQEDTDNPNTGKK
+535 PDPGDTDNPNKDKT

-567 VHKQDEKNSPLK
+567 VHKQDENDKPLQ

-588 VKNGIS
+588 VEKDIS

-599 NEKNGLSPNKYWLKL
+599 NKKNGLDPDKYWLKL
-614 RSKLETD
+614 KSDLKTNK
-621 EQGDISVSG
+621 QGNISVSG

-635 YYLVETK
+635 YYLVETE
-642 TASGYNL
+642 TVNGYNL
-649 LKGPVKVTLN
+649 LKEPVKVTLK
-659 IQYTTSIT
+659 IQYTTSMA
-667 ETREWEDDDANGGK
+667 ETWEWVNDPLNNGK

-690 SKTTF
+690 TDTRF
-695 TGGDTTSSNAGYV
+695 TGGDTTSSNEGYV

-719 LPETGGMGTVLFGVG
+719 LPKTGGMGTVLFGVG

>member
-48 INKYEGQK
+48 INKYEDQK
-56 GDTSKPLEGVEFTI
+56 DDTSKPLEGVEFTI
-70 YRIGEFDQKEGTS
+70 YQIGEFEQKEGTS
-83 TELKIKSLVAGV
+83 TELKITSLVDGV
-95 KDINSETKYEDIKT
+95 EDINSETKYEDIKT
-109 AVDKAIVDGDLKESD
+109 AVDQAIAGGTLKASG
-124 TGTTQLNGDPTKA
+124 TGTTQLNGDQKA
-137 SVTFSNLE
+137 SVTFSD
-145 LGVYLVVETD
+145 LV
-155 APPQVVNRSANFLVS
+155 
-170 VPMMNTEGTGWNYDI
+170 
-185 EANPNLELGVYLV
+185 LGVYLV

-245 NLIKKGTNGAPL
+245 NLIKKGTDGALL
-257 QEVDFT
+257 QGVAFT
-263 LQRQTNTNTNTWET
+263 LQRKDTNTDKWGEDKEYTTNVQ
-277 LGTHTTDRNGSL
+277 GSL
-289 NVSNLAPGTYRFIE
+289 NVQNLAPGTYRFIE

-308 NPGYILDGKT
+308 NPGYILDGK
-318 AYEFTTLGTHTT
+318 
-330 DRNGSLNVSNL
+330 
-341 APGTYRFIETDLGN
+341 
-355 NPGYILDGK
+355 K
-364 TAYEFTVNEEGAIV
+364 AYEFTVNEDGTIV
-378 IGDGSQPTNSGVINV
+378 IGDAQSTKSGVINV
-393 VNEKPDMTKQVQ
+393 VNEKPDMTKKVQ
-405 KKDSQQWGQDADYNV
+405 KRDGKWGQDADYNV

-426 KIIVDVPKNITDL
+426 KITVDVPKNITDL
-439 ETFTITDTPK
+439 ETFTITDTPT
-449 NLKDDIS
+449 NLKDEIN
-456 SVKVKCDNAE
+456 SVKVKSGENL
-466 IINTD
+466 INND
-471 NTIYT
+471 SNSIYE
-476 VTQNKDGNGFTIQF
+476 VTQTSDGNGFTIAF
-490 HPTAMSDYAGEQ
+490 RPSAMSEYAGKR
-502 LTIEYQAELLAS
+502 LTIEYQAELLES
-514 ANTTTEGN
+514 AVTTTAGN

-535 PNQEDTDNPNTGKK
+535 PDQGDTDNPNKDKT

-567 VHKQDEKNSPLK
+567 VHKQDENSKPLQ

-588 VKNGIS
+588 VKEGIP
-594 GAEPG
+594 GAELG
-599 NEKNGLSPNKYWLKL
+599 NKKNGLDKTKYWLKL
-614 RSKLETD
+614 KYNLKTD
-621 EQGDISVSG
+621 KQGDISVSG

-659 IQYTTSIT
+659 ILYETSIT
-667 ETREWEDDDANGGK
+667 KTWEWVDDGTNGGK

-695 TGGDTTSSNAGYV
+695 TGGDTTSSNEGYV

>member
-28 AFAAETADPVIDTT
+28 AFATETIDPVIDTT
-42 KKGSIT
+42 RMGSIT
-48 INKYEGQK
+48 INKYEGSNTK
-56 GDTSKPLEGVEFTI
+56 TPLEGVEFKI
-70 YRIGEFDQKEGTS
+70 YKIADLEQTTGNM
-83 TELKIKSLVAGV
+83 TELNLKSLVTGID
-95 KDINSETKYEDIKT
+95 KIDSTTTYESIKNEINSAIKE
-109 AVDKAIVDGDLKESD
+109 GSLKEKG
-124 TGTTQLNGDPTKA
+124 TGKTQLNTMKDKA
-137 SVTFSNLE
+137 SVTFNNLA

-155 APPQVVNRSANFLVS
+155 APPQVVDRSANFLVS
-170 VPMMNTEGTGWNYDI
+170 VPMMNTEGTGWNY
-185 EANPNLELGVYLV
+185 N
-198 VETDAPPQV
+198 
-207 VNRSANFL
+207 
-215 VSVPMMNT
+215 
-223 EGTGWNYDIE
+223 IE

-245 NLIKKGTNGAPL
+245 NLIKKGTNGAL
-257 QEVDFT
+257 LGGVTFT
-263 LQRQTNTNTNTWET
+263 LQRQTNTNTWET
-277 LGTHTTDRNGSL
+277 LGTHTTGSNGSL

-308 NPGYILDGKT
+308 NSGYILDGKT
-318 AYEFTTLGTHTT
+318 AYEFKVDNEGQIL
-330 DRNGSLNVSNL
+330 
-341 APGTYRFIETDLGN
+341 IE
-355 NPGYILDGK
+355 GK
-364 TAYEFTVNEEGAIV
+364 
-378 IGDGSQPTNSGVINV
+378 QPTKSGLIEV

-405 KKDSQQWGQDADYNV
+405 NREDKWRQDADYNV

-426 KIIVDVPKNITDL
+426 KITVDVPKNITDL
-439 ETFTITDTPK
+439 ETFTITDTPR
-449 NLKDDIS
+449 NLKDDIN
-456 SVKVKCDNAE
+456 SVKVKSGED
-466 IINTD
+466 IINND
-471 NTIYT
+471 NSIYE
-476 VTQNKDGNGFTIQF
+476 VSQTQDEIGFTIKF
-490 HPTAMSDYAGEQ
+490 KPSAMSAYAGKQ
-502 LTIEYQAELLAS
+502 LTIEYQAELLES
-514 ANTTTEGN
+514 AVTTTAGN

-535 PNQEDTDNPNTGKK
+535 PDPEDTDNPNKNKT

-567 VHKQDEKNSPLK
+567 VHKQDENSKPLQ

-588 VKNGIS
+588 VEEGIP
-594 GAEPG
+594 GAEKG
-599 NEKNGLSPNKYWLKL
+599 NKKNGLDPKKYWLKL
-614 RSKLETD
+614 KSNLKTD
-621 EQGDISVSG
+621 KQGDISVSG

-642 TASGYNL
+642 TVDGYNL
-649 LKGPVKVTLN
+649 LKEPVKVTLS
-659 IQYTTSIT
+659 ILYETSIT
-667 ETREWEDDDANGGK
+667 KTWEWVDDGTNGGK

-695 TGGDTTSSNAGYV
+695 TGGDSTSSNEGYV